1 MGQKFGSL
9 MKKQYLCTAIQN
21 ETVRNLCG
29 KVCDLLR
36 FSDSSSPETE
46 WWCGYGGR
54 DVRRNEWHRLSN

>member
-46 WWCGYGGR
+46 
-54 DVRRNEWHRLSN
+54 